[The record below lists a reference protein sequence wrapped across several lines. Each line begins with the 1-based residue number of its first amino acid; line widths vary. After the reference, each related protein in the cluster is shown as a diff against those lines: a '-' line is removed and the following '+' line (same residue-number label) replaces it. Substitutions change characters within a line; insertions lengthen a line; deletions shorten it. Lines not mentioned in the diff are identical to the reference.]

1 MMEKSYQMVLLLL
14 LMRSGSNILSGRGL
28 ALLPSQPLLLLLL
41 LLLCPFTE
49 DFSSTPAR
57 LNGPAFLKFFPV

>member
-1 MMEKSYQMVLLLL
+1 MMEKSYQMVLLMLLL
-14 LMRSGSNILSGRGL
+14 LMKSGSNILSGRGL
-28 ALLPSQPLLLLLL
+28 ALLPSPLLLL